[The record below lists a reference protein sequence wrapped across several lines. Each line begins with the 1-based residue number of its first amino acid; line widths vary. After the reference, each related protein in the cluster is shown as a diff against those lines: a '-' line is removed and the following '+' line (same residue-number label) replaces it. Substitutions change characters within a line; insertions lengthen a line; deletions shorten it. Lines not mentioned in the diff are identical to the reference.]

1 MINNN
6 IFDKID
12 FLVYSSHKT
21 STQTMIKSLSKS
33 NYKTFHIHHIDN
45 LKLRKN
51 NIDTSK
57 ENFIQEVKIYNKKY
71 KKKLKII
78 SLIRNPVDRLISS
91 FFQSYY
97 NDEIRLLN
105 VNENDTTIMK
115 YSINELCKIFLEKL
129 KNKTLPNYYESLY
142 ELSDIFQIDIVQ
154 NLKLINN
161 NYYYYEND
169 LIQLYVLDFTKI
181 NNLKYINNSLNTK
194 ILKIV
199 PDNLSVNKK
208 YYPIYSEF
216 RNIMCNNE
224 EYNSIVKDYY
234 KKIDLSFFYY
244 FVI

>member
-1 MINNN
+1 MIKNN

-21 STQTMIKSLSKS
+21 STQTMINSLSKS
-33 NYKTFHIHHIDN
+33 KYKTFHIHHLDN
-45 LKLRKN
+45 LRLQKN

-57 ENFIQEVKIYNKKY
+57 ENVIEELKIYNKKY

-78 SLIRNPVDRLISS
+78 SLIRNPVDRLMSS
-91 FFQSYY
+91 FFQSHY
-97 NDEIRLLN
+97 NDEIRLLK
-105 VNENDTTIMK
+105 VNEIETTIMK
-115 YSINELCKIFLEKL
+115 YPINVLCNIFIEKL

-142 ELSDIFQIDIVQ
+142 ELSDIFQIDIIQ
-154 NLKLINN
+154 NLTKKD

-169 LIQLYVLDFTKI
+169 LIELYVLDFTKI
-181 NNLKYINNSLNTK
+181 NNLKYINHSLNTK

-208 YYPIYSEF
+208 YYPIYTEF
-216 RNIMCNNE
+216 INIMRNNE